1 MIKTKKLFKN
11 VIYIIVILTLIFIYK
26 IHEKNVIKKQN
37 SFEIFM
43 INIALNNKD
52 VSTVKH
58 KIKNLDKKISNLII
72 KNNKLNIKNNKKN
85 LNLIIKN
92 LNNKKIK
99 NKINI
104 LKL

>member
-1 MIKTKKLFKN
+1 MIKIKKLLKN
-11 VIYIIVILTLIFIYK
+11 VSYIIVILTLIFIYK
-26 IHEKNVIKKQN
+26 LHEKNVIKTQN
-37 SFEIFM
+37 SFDIFM

-58 KIKNLDKKISNLII
+58 KIKNLDKKTSNLIT

-85 LNLIIKN
+85 LNLIKKN
-92 LNNKKIK
+92 L

-104 LKL
+104 LKF